1 MGRSI
6 ARMAVL
12 LLLLRSAASAPACA
26 LASFSN
32 APGARPDPSAGISP
46 GVWIDVPFIQQQRD
60 GCGAAVIAMVM
71 QYWQQHEG
79 QPVSPAADS
88 AHIFAAL
95 DRKAAHGIYAA
106 DMLRYFRQNGYRA
119 FAFAG
124 EWADLEHHLAQGRP
138 LIAALKPGAG
148 LPLHY
153 VVVAGVDPERH
164 IVLVNDPAQR
174 KLLKQDATRF
184 EEDWKAAGHWT
195 LLAVPEGSA
204 H

>member
-6 ARMAVL
+6 ARIAVL
-12 LLLLRSAASAPACA
+12 LLLLRLSASAPAY
-26 LASFSN
+26 ASET
-32 APGARPDPSAGISP
+32 PGVWP
-46 GVWIDVPFIQQQRD
+46 GVWIDVPFIQQQKD

-79 QPVSPAADS
+79 QPASPAADS

-106 DMLRYFRQNGYRA
+106 DMLHYFQQNGFRA
-119 FAFAG
+119 FAFPG
-124 EWADLEHHLAQGRP
+124 EWADLERHLAKGRP
-138 LIAALKPGAG
+138 LIVALKPGAG

-153 VVVAGVDPERH
+153 VVVAGVDPEH
-164 IVLVNDPAQR
+164 HMVLINDPEQR
-174 KLLKQDATRF
+174 KLLKEDAAHF
-184 EEDWKAAGHWT
+184 EKGWKAAGHWT